1 MFSDYYKILGVPENA
16 SRKEIDEAYVVL
28 RAKYT
33 EDRFKEGEEGNEA
46 SRRLME
52 LEEAYSELSS
62 TFVAKENVF
71 VGGGGGD
78 DEEYANYAA
87 IDSLI
92 KQGKLEEAQN
102 ALDNM
107 SQRRAE
113 WHYLQAIIFYKRG
126 WYGECR
132 GQLKIAL
139 SAEPLNPKYRAAAEK
154 LELFLG
160 NIRVENNMGPGNPG
174 VFSEGYD
181 PRNNSA
187 CNNPSNCCYPLCCCS
202 PFCC

>member
-1 MFSDYYKILGVPENA
+1 MKKYFEILGLDENA
-16 SRKEIDEAYVVL
+16 SRAEIEEAYRAL
-28 RAKYT
+28 KAKYS
-33 EDRFKEGEEGNEA
+33 EDRFKEGEEGNDA

-62 TFVAKENVF
+62 VVIAKEKVF
-71 VGGGGGD
+71 VSGGGD
-78 DEEYANYAA
+78 GADEEYAAYAA
-87 IDSLI
+87 IDALI
-92 KQGKLEEAQN
+92 KQGKLEEAQS

-107 SQRRAE
+107 SQRRGE

-132 GQLKIAL
+132 SQLKIAL
-139 SAEPLNPKYRAAAEK
+139 NIEPLNPKYRAAAEK

-160 NIRVENNMGPGNPG
+160 NIRVENNMGPGSPG
-174 VFSEGYD
+174 IYSEGYD

-187 CNNPSNCCYPLCCCS
+187 CNNPGNCCYPLCCCS